1 MVNCSMRVKGARSC
15 IFHEMVNCTMVVGN
29 LICYQS
35 SKRNLN
41 CGTCMVNCSMGG
53 GRSSFGCRPWIR
65 NPKFSCRTAVPS
77 WSTQFHLFVPW
88 ASARSIKKCVKIV
101 SVVVAMVV
109 VSVAAAVAEAVLLPS
124 FFAFFLSPFLAS
136 FSLPFFLSSLLP
148 DLPRSI
154 VICC

>member
-1 MVNCSMRVKGARSC
+1 
-15 IFHEMVNCTMVVGN
+15 
-29 LICYQS
+29 
-35 SKRNLN
+35 
-41 CGTCMVNCSMGG
+41 
-53 GRSSFGCRPWIR
+53 
-65 NPKFSCRTAVPS
+65 
-77 WSTQFHLFVPW
+77 
-88 ASARSIKKCVKIV
+88 
-101 SVVVAMVV
+101 MVV